1 MHKDQI
7 EVICGPMFSGKTEE
21 LIRRLRRAQI
31 ARQRV
36 IVFKPAIDQRYD
48 AQDVV
53 SHSAQ
58 RILSVPVV
66 DVKAMYGYLEK
77 IEFAVDV
84 VGVDE
89 VQFFDGDISLLAES
103 LASRHIRVILAG
115 LDQDYLG
122 EPFGPI
128 PDLLARADLIT
139 KQTAVCVVCGAS
151 ASKTQRITGTKDER
165 LEPVRTEQVL
175 IGESDVYEARC
186 RGCHVPRIDLPKAA
200 PKLPLV
206 HEEVQHASRAT

>member
-1 MHKDQI
+1 MHHDQI

-58 RILSVPVV
+58 RIFSVPVV
-66 DVKAMYGYLEK
+66 DVRAMYDYLER
-77 IEFAVDV
+77 IHFAVDV
-84 VGVDE
+84 VGIDE
-89 VQFFDGDISLLAES
+89 VQFFDADVSMLAES
-103 LASRHIRVILAG
+103 LVSRHIRVILAG

-122 EPFGPI
+122 QPFGPI

-139 KQTAVCVVCGAS
+139 KQAAVCVVCGA
-151 ASKTQRITGTKDER
+151 AAAKTQRIAKSNDEQ
-165 LEPVRTEQVL
+165 LPVVRTEQVL
-175 IGESDVYEARC
+175 IGEKDVYEARC
-186 RGCHVPRIDLPKAA
+186 RSCHVPHIDLPKGS
-200 PKLPLV
+200 PELPLV
-206 HEEVQHASRAT
+206 HEEALHAG